1 MFVAKKKNW
10 DNAKRIRKL
19 TKEEIKQQRIDSL
32 INRNKIETEK
42 LNEKADAVEKS
53 DDATTIIKDNKEKI
67 RTKMKN
73 TLCITYHQG
82 KVLRRFKEKVSFSQ
96 TSQEVQCT

>member
-1 MFVAKKKNW
+1 MLRGSENLPKKKLN
-10 DNAKRIRKL
+10 NS
-19 TKEEIKQQRIDSL
+19 EIDSL
-32 INRNKIETEK
+32 INRDKIETEK

-67 RTKMKN
+67 RTKKKN
-73 TLCITYHQG
+73 ILCITYHQG
-82 KVLRRFKEKVSFSQ
+82 KVLRTFKEKVSFSQ